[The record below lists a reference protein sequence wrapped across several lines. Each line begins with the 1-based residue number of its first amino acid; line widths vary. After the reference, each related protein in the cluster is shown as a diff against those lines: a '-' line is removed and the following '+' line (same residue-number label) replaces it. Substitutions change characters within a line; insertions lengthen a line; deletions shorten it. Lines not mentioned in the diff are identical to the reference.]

1 VGSLVV
7 GTAALVP
14 NGSGMADVPDTIDLE
29 RDRDLKGREGDIWVR
44 RGLMSI
50 VAAIPVI
57 ALFNVFGQRPDTHTL
72 VGPAASLKISAPA
85 RLRGG
90 LLYQVRFHIT
100 ARQDIKDAYLVLGP
114 GWAEG
119 MQMNTIEPS
128 PVSEASNDG
137 RLSFELG
144 HIGAGHS
151 YILFM
156 QFQVNPTNVAFGRKQ
171 TVWLN
176 DGKIRL
182 LTFSRDLRVFP

>member
-1 VGSLVV
+1 
-7 GTAALVP
+7 
-14 NGSGMADVPDTIDLE
+14 MADVPEGIVLE
-29 RDRDLKGREGDIWVR
+29 RDRDLVGRRNDVWVR
-44 RGLMSI
+44 RVLMSL
-50 VAAIPVI
+50 VAFVPIL

-72 VGPAASLKISAPA
+72 VVPAASLKIYAPA

-90 LLYQVRFHIT
+90 LLFNARFHVT
-100 ARQDIKDAYLVLGP
+100 AREDIKDAYLVLGP

-151 YILFM
+151 YVLFM
-156 QFQVNPTNVAFGRKQ
+156 AFQVNPTNVAWKREQ

-176 DGKIRL
+176 DGDTRL
-182 LTFSRDLRVFP
+182 ITYSRGLTVFP